1 MWRNARIAVVV
12 PAYNEAEHI
21 GLVLRSVPSYVDRIV
36 VVDDGSTDRT
46 ALRAKAVGDPRVR
59 VIRHAENSGVGMALG
74 SGYRHALA
82 DGADVVAVMAGDG
95 QMHPD
100 DLAALLAPVVAGE
113 ADYAKGDRLS
123 HPEVL
128 RRMPRLRWIGNH
140 VLSWGTRWATGLAVR
155 DSQCGYTALHR
166 RAAERL
172 ALQALW
178 RGYGYPND
186 LLGRLAEAGA
196 RVCDVVVQPVYAD
209 EKSGIGLRH
218 ALLVIPFVL
227 VRVLL
232 RRLRGALSQR
242 RVVSAHISLAVT
254 DTPPGDA

>member
-21 GLVLRSVPSYVDRIV
+21 ELVLRSVPAYVDDIL
-36 VVDDGSTDRT
+36 VVDDGSVDLT
-46 ALRAKAVGDPRVR
+46 ALRAESVADPRVR
-59 VIRHAENSGVGMALG
+59 VLRHAQNAGVGMALC

-95 QMHPD
+95 QMHPE
-100 DLAALLAPVVAGE
+100 DLAALLEPIVTGQ

-123 HPEVL
+123 HPDVL
-128 RRMPRLRWIGNH
+128 DRMPRLRWLGNH
-140 VLSWGTRWATGLAVR
+140 VLSFFTRRATGLAVR

-166 RAAERL
+166 RFGERL
-172 ALQALW
+172 AWHELW

-196 RVCDVVVQPVYAD
+196 RVCDVVVRPVYAD

-218 ALLVIPFVL
+218 ALFVIPFVL
-227 VRVLL
+227 TRVLL
-232 RRLRGALSQR
+232 RRWRFLFAQRDHNALSL
-242 RVVSAHISLAVT
+242 VVSDTSL
-254 DTPPGDA
+254 PPADG